1 MNKLVK
7 KSIAIFI
14 CSLFIISAVTISS
27 AATIKKEETITSEE
41 NLSTETIS
49 PVKEITLYRY
59 GPDGIITQKKVMIK
73 LEKEQDLG
81 EAIVNKCD
89 ELMENDIEI
98 QNLIKTAEDNE
109 TRMLAKIWSVGRGFH
124 FKTKIRLQM
133 VKRIKLFQ
141 FLPPYFRTAIFI
153 PTNFC
158 KYSKDPKAKTV
169 ITPLSIG
176 SIKFGENLTI
186 DGPHSVLTIGFIGY
200 SGWIGHISYFGF
212 IMRTGFVGFTVL
224 ASCKKL

>member
-7 KSIAIFI
+7 KSIALFIFL
-14 CSLFIISAVTISS
+14 LFIISAVTISS
-27 AATIKKEETITSEE
+27 AATIKKEATINSEE
-41 NLSTETIS
+41 NLSTQKIN

-59 GPDGIITQKKVMIK
+59 GPDWTITPKKVMIK
-73 LEKEQDLG
+73 LVKEQDLG
-81 EAIVNKCD
+81 EAIANKCD

-98 QNLIKTAEDNE
+98 QNLIKKERDNE
-109 TRMLAKIWSVGRGFH
+109 TRILSKIWSVGRGFH

-133 VKRIKLFQ
+133 VKRIKLFP

-186 DGPHSVLTIGFIGY
+186 DGPHSVLTLGFIGY
-200 SGWIGHISYFGF
+200 SGWIGHISYLGF
-212 IMRTGFVGFTVL
+212 IMRTGFVGFTL
-224 ASCKKL
+224 YASCKKL